1 MAPETKAIIKWMR
14 TTPFVLSASL
24 HGGDLVV
31 SYPFDLS
38 KHSQEEKFSPT
49 PDEKVSVGVPCVRA
63 WEAAVWGGTLGAG
76 FIPVL
81 SSVRPVKSQHQ

>member
-1 MAPETKAIIKWMR
+1 MR

-49 PDEKVSVGVPCVRA
+49 PDEKVSVGVPCVRGRLRCGVA
-63 WEAAVWGGTLGAG
+63 PSGLA
-76 FIPVL
+76 L
-81 SSVRPVKSQHQ
+81 SLF